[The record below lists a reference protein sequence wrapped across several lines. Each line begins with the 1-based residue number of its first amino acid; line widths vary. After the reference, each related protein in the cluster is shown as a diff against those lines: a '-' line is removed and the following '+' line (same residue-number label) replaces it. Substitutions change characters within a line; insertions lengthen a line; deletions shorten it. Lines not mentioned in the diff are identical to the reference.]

1 MTSIRNPGKAT
12 ATRGSQANRTR
23 QFLEETW
30 VELRYKVTW
39 SAKEQLLKSTAVVLT
54 VVVIVSVFIYI
65 LDTLFGALLKRFLL

>member
-1 MTSIRNPGKAT
+1 MASNSRKA
-12 ATRGSQANRTR
+12 AVAQARSTNRIK

-39 SAKEQLLKSTAVVLT
+39 PAKTPLIRSTAVVLA

-65 LDTLFGALLKRFLL
+65 LDTFFGFVLRNTILR